1 MNEIVLY
8 GTVGADFW
16 SDAYFTA
23 SDVAEML
30 RGMSGDL
37 TVRLNSPGGLAW
49 DGQAIYSLLR
59 AYPGNVH
66 VIIDGV
72 AMSSASLI
80 AMAGD
85 RITMPLGAIMLIHDP
100 AQLFA
105 EWRGTA
111 DDHRQLAEYLD
122 QLGNAYAEVYAA
134 RAGISR
140 EEARE
145 IMRAETL
152 FTGRQAVAA
161 GFATDTDDELQ
172 AAAAAAFDYRIYA
185 HAPAGLREA
194 SERLGATPARE
205 AVLAMFAGRPGTN
218 DRRPLMAEDDT
229 PAAGT
234 PSATTDPNVTPSNPA
249 PAPEPSVP
257 APAPAPT
264 MTQEPQSAAP
274 APRAPQAPTMS
285 AQDVTRVY
293 DVAEQ
298 VGLGNDVVRE
308 LVNTP
313 NMTLATAVDR
323 LSERWQQQGVNTV
336 MTGRQTARILRDE
349 RDVRR
354 VGMSAALV
362 AQMMRSAP
370 QNDQANAF
378 MNMSVVEMAAHTID
392 WQGSLRS
399 AGDRI
404 DVMMAATHST
414 SDFPAIFE
422 NALNKVLLERYQASL
437 PTYRA
442 ISRQITFNDFRPHP
456 LVRIGDFPA
465 LQDIGQ
471 GGEIKYGTVGESKEV
486 AILKSYAVAIRITR
500 QMIVNDDL
508 GAIDQLLADY
518 GARVAYHEEE
528 VFYAFLGAAKLGD
541 NTALWHADRNNLAS
555 SGSKITVDSISAGR
569 AAIRKQTSIDKKKLN
584 LVPSIILVSP
594 DKETEAEKLVATVLP
609 QEAGNVNPFSGRL
622 TPVTSAQLEGNA
634 WYLFASPAQPGG
646 HCFVHGYLSGAE
658 APRVRFDEP
667 FGQQGMAMS
676 VEHDFG
682 VGASDYRGT
691 WKNPGA

>member
-8 GTVGADFW
+8 GTIGTDFW
-16 SDAYFTA
+16 SDDYFTA
-23 SDVAEML
+23 SDVAAML

-37 TVRLNSPGGLAW
+37 TVRLNSPGGIAW
-49 DGQAIYSLLR
+49 EGQAIYSLLR
-59 AYPGNVH
+59 SYPGKVH

-72 AMSSASLI
+72 AMSAASLI

-85 RITMPLGAIMLIHDP
+85 RITMPLGAVMLIHDP

-111 DDHRQLAEYLD
+111 DDHRQLADYLD
-122 QLGNAYAEVYAA
+122 KLGDAYADVYAD
-134 RAGISR
+134 RAGITR
-140 EEARE
+140 EAARE
-145 IMRAETL
+145 IMRSETVYAGAE
-152 FTGRQAVAA
+152 AVAA
-161 GFATDTDDELQ
+161 GFATDTDDTTQ

-194 SERLGATPARE
+194 SERLGASPARE

-218 DRRPLMAEDDT
+218 DRRPLMAEDNT

-234 PSATTDPNVTPSNPA
+234 PAATTPPNDPPPVPA
-249 PAPEPSVP
+249 DP
-257 APAPAPT
+257 APAPA
-264 MTQEPQSAAP
+264 MSQEQSSPQPAP
-274 APRAPQAPTMS
+274 APRQPQATSMS
-285 AQDVTRVY
+285 VQDVTRVY
-293 DVAEQ
+293 DVAAHAGIDQ
-298 VGLGNDVVRE
+298 SVARE

-313 NMTLATAVDR
+313 NMTLATALDR
-323 LSERWQQQGVNTV
+323 LTEEWQQQGVSTV
-336 MTGRQTARILRDE
+336 MTGRPTARILRDE
-349 RDVRR
+349 REVRR
-354 VGMSAALV
+354 AGMSAAIV
-362 AQMMRSAP
+362 AQLARRAP
-370 QNDQANAF
+370 EEDQAQPF
-378 MNMSVVEMAAHTID
+378 MSMSIVEMAAQCVD
-392 WQGSLRS
+392 WRGSLRTP
-399 AGDRI
+399 GERI
-404 DVMMAATHST
+404 DAMMAATHST

-422 NALNKVLLERYQASL
+422 NALNKVLLERYQAAQ

-465 LQDIGQ
+465 LQEIGE

-486 AILKSYAVAIRITR
+486 AIIKSYAVALRISR

-508 GAIDQLLADY
+508 NALDQLLGDY
-518 GARVAYHEEE
+518 GSRVAYHEEE
-528 VFYAFLGAAKLGD
+528 VFYAFLKSAKLADGT
-541 NTALWHADRNNLAS
+541 NLWHASRNNLAG
-555 SGSKITVDSISAGR
+555 SGAAISVESISAGR
-569 AAIRKQTSIDKKKLN
+569 AAIRKQQSIDGKKLN

-594 DKETEAEKLVATVLP
+594 DKETEAEKLVATVQP
-609 QEAGNVNPFSGRL
+609 TEAGSVNPFSGRL
-622 TPVTSAQLEGNA
+622 SPVTSAQLEGNA
-634 WYLFASPAQPGG
+634 WYLFASPSQPGA

-676 VEHDFG
+676 LEHDFG
-682 VGASDYRGT
+682 VGASDFRGT